1 MEALPLRLALVTTV
15 LVAGCGATYRN
26 PQLMTLSLPDA
37 GGPVMLSEVPT
48 RDPGRDVSVSAG
60 TAAMVV
66 TTPESVNV
74 SVNVYDGSRF
84 VRTETRQRTVYRTSA
99 GFVSS
104 SEGPS
109 PQLVRRLVPADR
121 WVQIRGIAW
130 GANDHSQPYSSH
142 AERTLVV
149 QATAHR

>member
-1 MEALPLRLALVTTV
+1 MNLRLALAAAV
-15 LVAGCGATYRN
+15 LLQGCATYRN
-26 PQLMTLSLPDA
+26 PRLMALSLPDA
-37 GGPVMLSEVPT
+37 GGPIMLSEVPT
-48 RDPGRDVSVSAG
+48 GDRGRDVSVSAG

-66 TTPESVNV
+66 TTPESV
-74 SVNVYDGSRF
+74 SVNVDVYAGTRF
-84 VRTETRQRTVYRTSA
+84 IRTERQQRTVYRTST

-104 SEGPS
+104 QEGPS
-109 PQLVRRLVPADR
+109 PQLVRRLGPADR

-142 AERTLVV
+142 AERTVVV